1 MNKTISP
8 KITALTFG
16 VLVISFLAVFYAV
29 AWQEPTQAPPE
40 GNVPNPLNVGNVGQE
55 KVGGLILNTG
65 GAEYG
70 LIVDKG
76 IAEFG
81 ESVIFGPNNRPTS
94 PKEGQIYFDQ
104 GDKKMYYYNGVE
116 WIELAVTAPL
126 ECGVCMI
133 WSSEAGEC
141 VPLPAGTKDE
151 NCSATH
157 YACNGAGNCT
167 APKSYSSFYCLAS
180 ELGISWTAVC
190 QNRGYDGCVR
200 SSGTFGTCGFDDGN
214 LSCSLPCS
222 RGNYPGDA
230 IYSCGE
236 CYNWV
241 YD

>member
-167 APKSYSSFYCLAS
+167 NPKTYQWTTCQDTSKTGTQFCLSSGF
-180 ELGISWTAVC
+180 
-190 QNRGYDGCVR
+190 DGCIDPHCWTCEITDEYCYKTCSDPCFR
-200 SSGTFGTCGFDDGN
+200 WSSEGTWN
-214 LSCSLPCS
+214 APSCVQCWS
-222 RGNYPGDA
+222 
-230 IYSCGE
+230 
-236 CYNWV
+236 WV